1 MTATP
6 LFLDDQA
13 AVQAALRLTDLREG
27 TDAIVIVAQGLR
39 MARVRFY
46 TRLGADVVQAIV
58 ETDYVEDPTT
68 EDQMK
73 RFVAHLCEVE
83 LVRLQLMDRMP
94 VLFMD
99 SSGATR
105 ETYNNEG
112 AFRSMD
118 PEALAAARL
127 RIEAQVEEW
136 LGLMAGEVVLGSEG
150 AQVYTQTDVVPKPV
164 LGASLFLGA
173 DGTSIP
179 FAIDPGQFDGNFI
192 ADDQINDLEES

>member
-1 MTATP
+1 
-6 LFLDDQA
+6 
-13 AVQAALRLTDLREG
+13 
-27 TDAIVIVAQGLR
+27 
-39 MARVRFY
+39 
-46 TRLGADVVQAIV
+46 
-58 ETDYVEDPTT
+58 
-68 EDQMK
+68 MK

-136 LGLMAGEVVLGSEG
+136 LSLMAGDIVLGTEE
-150 AQVYTQTDVVPKPV
+150 AQAYTQTDVEPKPV
-164 LGASLFLGA
+164 LGQSLFIGA

-179 FAIDPGQFDGNFI
+179 FALDPGTFDGNFI
-192 ADDQINDLEES
+192 ADEGSE